1 MELAIFIAAVVVTLM
16 IAGVVVRTA
25 QMRRTRALARVAAE
39 RGFSFDEMAVPFSGD
54 EMLSVLRF
62 TQRRGVARNV
72 MRGAAGGKE
81 LVVFD
86 YRSPQGKRE
95 TVVAFRAAL
104 PVFDLLTAIHDVNPN
119 VMAPV
124 FARLGMA
131 VMRFDSHPEFC
142 RHHLLIGPDEEAL
155 RRFFQPP
162 LLDYFQSLD
171 KTRRWAVES
180 SGAWLLICRA
190 GYMAKPEELPAYMEE
205 AAVVAAKVG
214 AVTPAAGAF
223 TR

>member
-1 MELAIFIAAVVVTLM
+1 MELAILIAAVIVALI
-16 IAGVVVRTA
+16 IAGVVVRTT
-25 QMRRTRALARVAAE
+25 QIRRTRALARVAAE
-39 RGFSFDEMAVPFSGD
+39 RGFSFDETAVPFGD
-54 EMLSVLRF
+54 EEMLSILRF

-72 MRGAAGGKE
+72 MRGADGDKQIVA
-81 LVVFD
+81 FD
-86 YRSPQGKRE
+86 YRSPQGNRE

-104 PVFDLLTAIHDVNPN
+104 PVFDLLTVFHGVNPN

-124 FARLGMA
+124 FARLGMT

-142 RHHLLIGPDEEAL
+142 RSYLLVGPDEEAL
-155 RRFFQPP
+155 RKFFQPP

-190 GYMAKPEELPAYMEE
+190 GYLAKPERLPAYIEE
-205 AAVVAAKVG
+205 AAVVAARLS
-214 AVTPAAGAF
+214 AATPAAGAF

>member
-1 MELAIFIAAVVVTLM
+1 MELAIFIAAVAATLV
-16 IAGVVVRTA
+16 IAAVVVRTT
-25 QMRRTRALARVAAE
+25 QIRRTRALARVAAE
-39 RGFSFDEMAVPFSGD
+39 RGFSFDEVAVPFTDD

-72 MRGAAGGKE
+72 MRGADGDKQ
-81 LVVFD
+81 LVAFD
-86 YRSPQGKRE
+86 YRSPEGARE

-104 PVFDLLTAIHDVNPN
+104 PVFDLLTAIHGVNPN

-124 FARLGMA
+124 FARLGMT

-142 RHHLLIGPDEEAL
+142 RNHLLIGPDEEAL
-155 RRFFQPP
+155 RKFFQPP

-171 KTRRWAVES
+171 KARRWAVES

-190 GYMAKPEELPAYMEE
+190 GYLAKPEQLRAYIEE
-205 AAVVAAKVG
+205 AAMVAARLS
-214 AVTPAAGAF
+214 AATPAAGAF

>member
-1 MELAIFIAAVVVTLM
+1 MELAIFIAAVVVALM
-16 IAGVVVRTA
+16 VAAVVVRSA

-39 RGFSFDEMAVPFSGD
+39 RGFSFDETAVPFSDD

-62 TQRRGVARNV
+62 TQRRGIARNV
-72 MRGAAGGKE
+72 MCGADGDKQ
-81 LVVFD
+81 LVAFD
-86 YRSPQGKRE
+86 YRSPQGNRE

-104 PVFDLLTAIHDVNPN
+104 PVFDLLTAFHGVNPN

-124 FARLGMA
+124 FARLGMT
-131 VMRFDSHPEFC
+131 VMSFDSHPQFC
-142 RHHLLIGPDEEAL
+142 RNYLLTGPDETAL
-155 RRFFQPP
+155 RKFFQPP

-180 SGAWLLICRA
+180 SGDWLLICRA
-190 GYMAKPEELPAYMEE
+190 GYLAKPERLRAYIEE
-205 AAVVAAKVG
+205 AAVVAARLS
-214 AVTPAAGAF
+214 AATPTAGAF